1 LGELLP
7 ELETLAPSRLG
18 NPPIDR
24 VPMFLQHC
32 PPAFLDV
39 LNLIDYFISPF
50 GGLAGA
56 GDNLLDEFGLL
67 RTHPS
72 LYVDKALVL

>member
-1 LGELLP
+1 L
-7 ELETLAPSRLG
+7 
-18 NPPIDR
+18 NK
-24 VPMFLQHC
+24 
-32 PPAFLDV
+32 V

-50 GGLAGA
+50 EGLAGA

-72 LYVDKALVL
+72 LYVDKVLVLFLFICA

>member
-1 LGELLP
+1 
-7 ELETLAPSRLG
+7 
-18 NPPIDR
+18 
-24 VPMFLQHC
+24 MFLQHC
-32 PPAFLDV
+32 LPTFLDV
-39 LNLIDYFISPF
+39 LDLIDYFISPF

-72 LYVDKALVL
+72 LYVDKALALFLFICV